1 MKIRDIIIENNT
13 TPNKHTV
20 KRSIPKI
27 LTFPHLTNTDP
38 YVQYRFGLAIA
49 SAAANGEQNKQD
61 RFNKT
66 SDFGEKLIMAPFT
79 KEEEDIIKL
88 AQKLY
93 GAGSES
99 EQISTNGS
107 EEESEIINKSPVAN
121 RGKNKY
127 GV

>member
-1 MKIRDIIIENNT
+1 MKIRDIVIENNT

-49 SAAANGEQNKQD
+49 SAAANGEQREQD
-61 RFNKT
+61 KFDKT
-66 SDFGEKLIMAPFT
+66 SDYGEKLIMAPFT

-99 EQISTNGS
+99 EQIGTSQS
-107 EEESEIINKSPVAN
+107 EEEQEVSNKSPVAN

-127 GV
+127 GI

>member
-1 MKIRDIIIENNT
+1 MKIRDIVIENNT

-49 SAAANGEQNKQD
+49 SAAANGEQREQD
-61 RFNKT
+61 KFDKT
-66 SDFGEKLIMAPFT
+66 SDYGEKLIMAPFT

-99 EQISTNGS
+99 EQIGTSKS
-107 EEESEIINKSPVAN
+107 EEEQEVSNKSPVAN

-127 GV
+127 GI